1 MEPIQTAL
9 QHAYQA
15 KPMEFKDSIVS
26 ALEDKLS
33 DALMMRK
40 MSFASTVLKHD
51 DESSEE
57 EVIPVKYNPLLV
69 KREEIVSEAEE
80 GDGSIYT
87 YGCL

>member
-1 MEPIQTAL
+1 MEHIQTAL

-57 EVIPVKYNPLLV
+57 DNSPEISEVNPD
-69 KREEIVSEAEE
+69 EE
-80 GDGSIYT
+80 
-87 YGCL
+87 L